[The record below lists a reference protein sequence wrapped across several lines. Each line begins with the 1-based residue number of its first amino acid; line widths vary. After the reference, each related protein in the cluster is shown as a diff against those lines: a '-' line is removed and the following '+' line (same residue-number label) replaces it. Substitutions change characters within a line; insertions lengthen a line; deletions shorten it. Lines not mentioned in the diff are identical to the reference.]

1 MLHVSS
7 FQNVKIE
14 NDTNGEISSKHNE
27 GEAHTKRKNCI
38 CLLSSNWE
46 CVGEL
51 VGVRENVIHTHNK
64 HSTVLG
70 RECGSSCM
78 LTLFSQYISY

>member
-27 GEAHTKRKNCI
+27 GAAHTKK
-38 CLLSSNWE
+38 L
-46 CVGEL
+46 
-51 VGVRENVIHTHNK
+51 
-64 HSTVLG
+64 
-70 RECGSSCM
+70 
-78 LTLFSQYISY
+78 YIVC